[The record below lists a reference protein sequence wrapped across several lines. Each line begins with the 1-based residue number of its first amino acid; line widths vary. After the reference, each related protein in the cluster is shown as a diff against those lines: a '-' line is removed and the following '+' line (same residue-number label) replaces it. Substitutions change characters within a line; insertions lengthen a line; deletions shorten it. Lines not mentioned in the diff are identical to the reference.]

1 MASISLWARL
11 FLVVLLAAASTAAVA
26 QSLTIEQIRVIGQ
39 RRIPK
44 ETVLAR
50 LFTHVGD
57 TYDPVSIERDFNSLW
72 NTGYFDDLR
81 FERE

>member
-1 MASISLWARL
+1 L
-11 FLVVLLAAASTAAVA
+11 FAILLLVAAASVAMA
-26 QSLTIEQIRVIGQ
+26 QSLTIEQIRVIGN

-57 TYDPVSIERDFNSLW
+57 TYDPLSIERDFN
-72 NTGYFDDLR
+72 
-81 FERE
+81 